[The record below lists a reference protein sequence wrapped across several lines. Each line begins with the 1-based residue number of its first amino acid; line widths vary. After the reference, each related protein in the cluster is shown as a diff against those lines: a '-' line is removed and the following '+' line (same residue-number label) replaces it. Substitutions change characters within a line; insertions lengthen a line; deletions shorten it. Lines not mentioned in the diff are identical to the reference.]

1 MPLSAEILGA
11 NALSSNDISNDG
23 YTARR
28 EQRCEASLSSLSI
41 GPNVARADKISIT
54 DGASEYA
61 PSEKTLVDE
70 NHDDGRK
77 TDTTR
82 KAEK

>member
-1 MPLSAEILGA
+1 MPLSAEIVGA
-11 NALSSNDISNDG
+11 NALSSNDISNGG

-28 EQRCEASLSSLSI
+28 EERREASLSSLSI
-41 GPNVARADKISIT
+41 GPDVARADKISIT

-61 PSEKTLVDE
+61 PSGKTLVDD
-70 NHDDGRK
+70 NHGDGRK